1 MKILIS
7 VFIFS
12 MLTYAS
18 KCMGQHKDNFIA
30 IEFDVD
36 GKLENVKG
44 EMEMFFIRNTD
55 TLLVKTKD
63 GYFFVPDELKDA
75 KATIVFNILGYHLTF
90 ESIPI
95 TWNAEMPKWVIGV
108 DTKPFDM
115 DKFFF
120 IKKVKKWRKIKIV
133 YFLQN
138 GTGSQITCYRYK

>member
-7 VFIFS
+7 AFILS

-18 KCMGQHKDNFIA
+18 KCMGQQKENLVA
-30 IEFDVD
+30 IELDLN
-36 GKLENVKG
+36 GKQEAVK
-44 EMEMFFIRNTD
+44 EMEVLFIRSSD
-55 TLLVKTKD
+55 TLLVRAKN
-63 GYFFVPDELKDA
+63 GCLFVPDELKDR
-75 KATIVFNILGYHLTF
+75 KATIIFNFLGYHLTF

-95 TWNAEMPKWVIGV
+95 TWNAEMPKWIIGV

-120 IKKVKKWRKIKIV
+120 IKKVKKWEKIKTV

-138 GTGSQITCYRYK
+138 GAGSQIT